1 MQGYFLAEGFFA
13 LPNAVFI
20 ALCAYCARFCRIC
33 DGDLCQWEMFFF
45 KAESPCAFLV
55 LTHSVRAK

>member
-20 ALCAYCARFCRIC
+20 ALCAYCARSCRIC

-45 KAESPCAFLV
+45 
-55 LTHSVRAK
+55 